1 MVEEPVLTNPLTG
14 EATQT
19 DYTGLRPYCV
29 MINNIVYAIQPRG
42 VSKADIVFEEMDEG
56 GITRTQ
62 VFFMDIS
69 QVPEVGSI
77 RSARIYNVYTAMAF
91 DAFMVHCGGSP
102 EAQNYLHGYGIEDI
116 DQYTGN
122 YLSGTFYR
130 DSSRGTYGSEHTLF
144 AYGEDLA
151 KNPEGLGYRLTHEEG
166 YDNTYGLTFSADA
179 ANQCTESAKEIYVT
193 YSGGKTTSFSYDE
206 QTKAYTAYQYGG
218 EYMDDSGD
226 SVPFKNVL
234 VLYADTWLQSDGSHL
249 SIDLSGG
256 TGYFATEG
264 KYVPI
269 NWYRESEDDNFHFT
283 LEDGTPLKLNIGK
296 TFVAVNQQGSYNGY
310 TEFE

>member
-1 MVEEPVLTNPLTG
+1 
-14 EATQT
+14 
-19 DYTGLRPYCV
+19 
-29 MINNIVYAIQPRG
+29 
-42 VSKADIVFEEMDEG
+42 
-56 GITRTQ
+56 
-62 VFFMDIS
+62 
-69 QVPEVGSI
+69 
-77 RSARIYNVYTAMAF
+77 
-91 DAFMVHCGGSP
+91 
-102 EAQNYLHGYGIEDI
+102 
-116 DQYTGN
+116 
-122 YLSGTFYR
+122 
-130 DSSRGTYGSEHTLF
+130 
-144 AYGEDLA
+144 
-151 KNPEGLGYRLTHEEG
+151 
-166 YDNTYGLTFSADA
+166 
-179 ANQCTESAKEIYVT
+179 
-193 YSGGKTTSFSYDE
+193 
-206 QTKAYTAYQYGG
+206 
-218 EYMDDSGD
+218 MDDSGD